1 LKGSKSEM
9 ERRFHPVAN
18 IFPLLQGEE
27 FDGLVESIRT
37 KGLLNPIWLH
47 PDGSVIDGRNRYNAC
62 PIAGV
67 ERRYQTW
74 DGKGS
79 LTDFVFA
86 QNFDRRHLNA
96 TMRALAAKRAEP
108 WYAKEAKERQL
119 ATLKKG
125 KQHAPVTQKVGER
138 KKHEGEAADKAAKVA
153 KSNRQYV
160 ADLKRIEKEAPE
172 IYAQIEAGEIELTPA
187 KRQVREQK
195 REKRRKEN
203 AELVKVAK
211 TPEEIKAKFATI
223 VIDPPWAVSDEGDV
237 NQFGRANPDYHTMPF
252 ADILKLPVADKADV
266 DCHLYLWI
274 TNRSLPKG
282 FELIEAWGF
291 RYITCLTW
299 CKPSFGIGN
308 YYRGSTEQIL
318 FAVKG
323 QQSLKRKDVGTW
335 FLAER
340 GKNDLGKDDHSAKPA
355 EAFQL
360 IESCSPG
367 PYLEWFPG
375 SKVRDGWTKLGVA
388 N

>member
-1 LKGSKSEM
+1 MQL
-9 ERRFHPVAN
+9 RFHPAST
-18 IFPLLQGEE
+18 IFPLLEGEE
-27 FDGLVESIRT
+27 FDALVESIRA

-47 PDGSVIDGRNRYNAC
+47 PDGSIIDGRNRYRAC
-62 PIAGV
+62 LKAGV
-67 ERRYQTW
+67 EPRFQTW
-74 DGKGS
+74 NGKGS
-79 LTDFVFA
+79 LAGFVFA

-96 TMRALAAKRAEP
+96 TMRALAAKKSEP
-108 WYAKEAKERQL
+108 FFAAEAKERQRQSPGRP
-119 ATLKKG
+119 KKG
-125 KQHAPVTQKVGER
+125 QEKGTQKVEQVSR
-138 KKHEGEAADKAAKVA
+138 SKNESLAADRAAKAA

-160 ADLKRIEKEAPE
+160 SDLKKIEKEAPQV
-172 IYAQIEAGEIELTPA
+172 YARIEAGELELTLA

-211 TPEEIKAKFATI
+211 SPEEIKAKFATI
-223 VIDPPWAVSDEGDV
+223 IIDPPWDVSDEGDV

-266 DCHLYLWI
+266 DCHLYMWI

-282 FELIEAWGF
+282 FDLIEAWGF

-308 YYRGSTEQIL
+308 YFRGSTEQIL

-323 QQSLKRKDVGTW
+323 SQPLKRKDAGTW

-340 GKNDLGKDDHSAKPA
+340 GKDDHSAKPE

-360 IESCSPG
+360 IEPSSPG

-375 SKVRDGWTKLGVA
+375 SKERDGWTKLGVA

>member
-1 LKGSKSEM
+1 LQRK
-9 ERRFHPVAN
+9 FHSAST
-18 IFPLLQGEE
+18 IFPLLEGEE
-27 FDGLVESIRT
+27 FPGLVESIRA

-47 PDGSVIDGRNRYNAC
+47 PDGSIIDGRNRYRAC
-62 PIAGV
+62 LKAGV
-67 ERRYQTW
+67 QPQFETW
-74 DGKGS
+74 SGKGS

-108 WYAKEAKERQL
+108 FYAAEARQRQL
-119 ATLKKG
+119 AALKKG
-125 KQHAPVTQKVGER
+125 KKHAPVSQKIDYRANES
-138 KKHEGEAADKAAKVA
+138 KAAARAARVS
-153 KSNRQYV
+153 KSNRTYI
-160 ADLKRIEKEAPE
+160 ADLKRIEKESPTV
-172 IYAQIEAGEIELTPA
+172 YARIESGELELIPA

-223 VIDPPWAVSDEGDV
+223 MIDPPWDRGDEGDV

-274 TNRSLPKG
+274 TNRSLFKG
-282 FELIEAWGF
+282 LELMEAWGF

-299 CKPSFGIGN
+299 CKPTFGIGN

-323 QQSLKRKDVGTW
+323 QQPLKRKDVGTW

-340 GKNDLGKDDHSAKPA
+340 GKNDLGKDDHSAKPE